1 MKLICLDQHR
11 QLLENKLKDYQY
23 LDVILVEKG
32 IDFQGLAYVFDL
44 QHLQELQDYLY
55 SLEMSSQVLFGKKNE
70 RIYKIDV
77 HTIVY
82 IEGFSKE
89 AYIHTREEQYE
100 IKEKLYEL
108 ENILS
113 EYGFVRISKSLII
126 NCYMIDSLEPLMNM
140 KYRIYL
146 KNGEYVELS
155 RSYVRSFKN
164 YLKMR

>member
-1 MKLICLDQHR
+1 MKIICRDDIRPQI
-11 QLLENKLKDYQY
+11 EEKLHNYLY

-32 IDFQGLAYVFDL
+32 NDFHGLAYVFDL
-44 QHLQELQDYLY
+44 QHWEELEGYLHAI
-55 SLEMSSQVLFGKKNE
+55 ETSSQVIYGKKND
-70 RIYKIDV
+70 RLYKIDV
-77 HTIVY
+77 HTIIY

-89 AYIHTREEQYE
+89 AYIHTKDEQYE

-108 ENILS
+108 ENKLS
-113 EYGFVRISKSLII
+113 DYGFVRISKSLII
-126 NCYMIDSLEPLMNM
+126 NCHMIDSLEPLMNM

-155 RSYVRSFKN
+155 RSYIQSFKK

>member
-11 QLLENKLKDYQY
+11 QLLEDKLKDYQY